1 MERFKVGDRVE
12 VINGSGT
19 NLAYVERIGE
29 EGMIRRITQDWFST
43 TKQTGYFVEFD
54 KTFQR
59 NKELVYLETSIR
71 HPKEHRVLEILRNAI
86 SKGVIGK
93 TRV

>member
-12 VINGSGT
+12 VINGAGT
-19 NLAYVERIGE
+19 NLAFKERIGE
-29 EGMIRRITQDWFST
+29 EGVIVDIKSNWFISV
-43 TKQTGYFVEFD
+43 KAPGYVVKFD
-54 KTFQR
+54 RCFRYHKT
-59 NKELVYLETSIR
+59 LVYLNTSLR
-71 HPKEHRVLEILRNAI
+71 HSKEKRVLEILRNAI

>member
-1 MERFKVGDRVE
+1 MAKFKVGDKVE

-29 EGMIRRITQDWFST
+29 YGTIRRITQNWFST
-43 TKQTGYFVEFD
+43 TKQTGYLVEFD
-54 KTFQR
+54 KIFQR

-71 HPKEHRVLEILRNAI
+71 HLKEHRVLDILRNAI